1 MFTQRAEQGPTWG
14 AQVYVSNFS
23 LALTVFEYLLSS
35 GVPYTHTNPL
45 HMESGSPSLVL
56 AAFNVF
62 SSPSHQLYRFP
73 S

>member
-23 LALTVFEYLLSS
+23 LALTVFEYILSS

-45 HMESGSPSLVL
+45 RMDSGVAHL
-56 AAFNVF
+56 
-62 SSPSHQLYRFP
+62 
-73 S
+73 